1 MILSFGIKIFSAQHF
16 DNSIIEVFVM
26 NTTLM
31 LTSDGFSFHTM
42 ELKYFPTMTEYHLR
56 KNYLY
61 DLARKKHKNF
71 MYPISCNNQETHCC
85 KRFKKQG
92 TNLYFSVTEGPHAT
106 IKAVVNPRKLIDP
119 DSSYLGIFPSN
130 EDSVS
135 EFADAF
141 TDIMRKIGLPDFGES
156 WSATRVDLCVNLD
169 CGEGNIARELNRL
182 AHKALTPEKYIRT
195 AYTSDSLTPEKLKE
209 KNKHYLRF
217 ENGSAA
223 LVIYDKTYQMTEEGL
238 VTQFEELPNGII
250 RVELQLG
257 RKFIRKFMDKNGIQ
271 REDPDTEK
279 FEDLEALFNE
289 LIRQSPNLIL
299 SYLQKAVPCGTHYKL
314 SRLKYLLDKLP
325 FHAETV
331 EQMQYLVQ
339 QSHTC
344 DILNDAIRKTKK
356 KFKLSEKEVK
366 SLIKRF
372 RDSDIS
378 PIPLSGN
385 FVLDSL
391 PSLTSLLKQLAMEG
405 CTEIDL

>member
-1 MILSFGIKIFSAQHF
+1 MILSFGIKIFSVQHF

-31 LTSDGFSFHTM
+31 LTSDGFSFHTT
-42 ELKYFPTMTEYHLR
+42 ELKYFPTMTEYHSR
-56 KNYLY
+56 KKYLY
-61 DLARKKHKNF
+61 DLAREEHKNF
-71 MYPISCNNQETHCC
+71 MYPISYENQETHCC
-85 KRFKKQG
+85 KFFKKQG
-92 TNLYFSVTEGPHAT
+92 TNLYFSVAKGPHAT

-119 DSSYLGIFPSN
+119 ESSYLGIFPSN

-135 EFADAF
+135 EFADSF
-141 TDIMRKIGLPDFGES
+141 TDNMRKIDLPDFSDG
-156 WSATRVDLCVNLD
+156 WLATRVDLCVNLD
-169 CGEGNIARELNRL
+169 CGEGNTARELNRL
-182 AHKALTPEKYIRT
+182 AHKGLTPKKYTRIE
-195 AYTSDSLTPEKLKE
+195 YTSDSLTPEKLKE
-209 KNKHYLRF
+209 KNKHYLRY
-217 ENGSAA
+217 ECGSAA

-238 VTQFEELPNGII
+238 VTKFEELPNGII

-257 RKFIRKFMDKNGIQ
+257 RKFIRKFMEKNGIQ
-271 REDPDTEK
+271 QEDLDTEK

-289 LIRQSPNLIL
+289 LIRQSPNLTL
-299 SYLQKAVPCGTHYKL
+299 SYLQKVVPCGTHYKL

-325 FHAETV
+325 FHAETI

-339 QSHTC
+339 QSHIC
-344 DILNDAIRKTKK
+344 DTLNDAIRKTKK

>member
-1 MILSFGIKIFSAQHF
+1 MKTVR
-16 DNSIIEVFVM
+16 N
-26 NTTLM
+26 
-31 LTSDGFSFHTM
+31 
-42 ELKYFPTMTEYHLR
+42 ELDER
-56 KNYLY
+56 
-61 DLARKKHKNF
+61 
-71 MYPISCNNQETHCC
+71 
-85 KRFKKQG
+85 
-92 TNLYFSVTEGPHAT
+92 V
-106 IKAVVNPRKLIDP
+106 
-119 DSSYLGIFPSN
+119 PSN

-135 EFADAF
+135 EFADSF
-141 TDIMRKIGLPDFGES
+141 TDNMRKIDLPDFSDG
-156 WSATRVDLCVNLD
+156 WLATRVDLCVNLD
-169 CGEGNIARELNRL
+169 CGEGNTARELNRL
-182 AHKALTPEKYIRT
+182 AHKGLTPKKYTRIE
-195 AYTSDSLTPEKLKE
+195 YTSDSLTPEKLKE

-238 VTQFEELPNGII
+238 VTKFEELPNGII

-257 RKFIRKFMDKNGIQ
+257 RKFIRKFMEKNGIQ
-271 REDPDTEK
+271 QEDPDTEK

-299 SYLQKAVPCGTHYKL
+299 SYLQKVVPCGTHYKL

-339 QSHTC
+339 QSHIC
-344 DILNDAIRKTKK
+344 DTLNDAIRKTKK